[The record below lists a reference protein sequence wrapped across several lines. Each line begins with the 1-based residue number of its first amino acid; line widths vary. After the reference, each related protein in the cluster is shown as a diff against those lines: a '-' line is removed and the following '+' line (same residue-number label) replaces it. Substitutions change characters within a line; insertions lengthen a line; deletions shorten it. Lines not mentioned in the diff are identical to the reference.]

1 MADWEDVA
9 RQLVTRRYDALVAY
23 AAMVASSRSSAE
35 DLVQEALVATF
46 SRPRGLADVVVA
58 ESYVRRAIL
67 TRHLDATRK
76 ASRERKALARAHQDG
91 VLGEFTAGPEGAV
104 TIAHD
109 LRWALQQLTPRERVC
124 VMLRHFENL
133 STREAAQAAGIS
145 EGSVKRYL
153 SDGMAKLNAALGTS
167 DEVPDT
173 VPVSAGKGVAR

>member
-46 SRPRGLADVVVA
+46 SRPRGLAGVV
-58 ESYVRRAIL
+58 
-67 TRHLDATRK
+67 
-76 ASRERKALARAHQDG
+76 
-91 VLGEFTAGPEGAV
+91 GEFTAGPEGQV

-133 STREAAQAAGIS
+133 STRETAQAAGIS

-153 SDGMAKLNAALGTS
+153 SDGMAKLNTALGTN

-173 VPVSAGKGVAR
+173 VPVSAIKGGAR